1 MAKVKLKV
9 SVSEADYGTAGVPGD
24 VIEVPDEAVDGMVA
38 AGIAEP
44 AGRSKATGT
53 DDEAPTEARDDPEP
67 PDTERRV
74 PRRGGR

>member
-1 MAKVKLKV
+1 MAKVTLKV

-44 AGRSKATGT
+44 AGRGKATGT
-53 DDEAPTEARDDPEP
+53 DDEAPTEAGDDPEP
-67 PDTERRV
+67 PNGGRRV
-74 PRRGGR
+74 PRLGRR